1 MTTNHTN
8 AKIHKPELKI
18 LYPELSYQITG
29 ICFEVQNKLGRFARE
44 KQYCDL
50 LEELFKYNS
59 LSYKREFTVQGTG
72 NRVDFLVAD
81 VIIVEV
87 KVIPFILRGEF
98 DQARRYLDI
107 TNLELALLVNFR
119 EKYLKPQ
126 RVLNPSTIR

>member
-1 MTTNHTN
+1 MTTNNTN

-29 ICFEVQNKLGRFARE
+29 ICFEVQNRLGRFARE

-50 LEELFKYNS
+50 LEELFEHS
-59 LSYKREFTVQGTG
+59 SISFKREFTINGTG
-72 NRVDFLVAD
+72 NRIDFLIAD

-87 KVIPFILRGEF
+87 KVIPFILKREF